1 MVDAS
6 WAILKTVANV
16 LDSLTIGCCVFDSE
30 DRTVLRNST
39 MLAFFRN
46 MPGTFMRARRT
57 GPI

>member
-1 MVDAS
+1 MQAE
-6 WAILKTVANV
+6 AILKTVANV

-30 DRTVLRNST
+30 DRTVLWNST